1 LDFSLKIGYI
11 GSLKWGKISTNGRI
25 KLHIYFHTNKTL
37 INHSLYVFNRWGKNL
52 SRRKDTVQLQ

>member
-1 LDFSLKIGYI
+1 LKIGYI